1 MAVYGHARTRALA
14 ALVSRQPATTN
25 AENQL
30 APICGPHAQDALG
43 AWKSVHVLIDH
54 IAIEAGFSKHAYEAQ
69 CVVMDIGDEVCKFV
83 HVTKSYSMVCSSCGW
98 PNAQKRSYADC
109 ACR

>member
-1 MAVYGHARTRALA
+1 MAFCGHARTRALA

-43 AWKSVHVLIDH
+43 AWKSVYVLIDH
-54 IAIEAGFSKHAYEAQ
+54 IAIEAGFSKHAYQAQ
-69 CVVMDIGDEVCKFV
+69 SVVIGIGDEVCKFV
-83 HVTKSYSMVCSSCGW
+83 HVNKNSIHGL
-98 PNAQKRSYADC
+98 
-109 ACR
+109 

>member
-1 MAVYGHARTRALA
+1 MAFCGHARTRALA

-43 AWKSVHVLIDH
+43 AWKSVHILIDH
-54 IAIEAGFSKHAYEAQ
+54 IAIEAGFSKHAYQAQ
-69 CVVMDIGDEVCKFV
+69 CVVIDIGDEVCKFV
-83 HVTKSYSMVCSSCGW
+83 HVKNSIHGL
-98 PNAQKRSYADC
+98 
-109 ACR
+109 